1 MKLRIRKTAVLLP
14 VLLAGL
20 SLSAFPQAATP
31 PRSVRNIQMTITVK
45 GEYGLEGRSR
55 ATGRYAFTFLWSGQI
70 ESDGDDY
77 LLLHDRCDLKKWEAE
92 EQSNG
97 PGGSRILSTGD
108 FEERPELMV
117 RYFLKTGDV
126 ARVNFVIRGFA
137 VPQSVPLEAFY
148 LHLPASEENNNRD
161 FGMNYKLFLISG
173 SNSIDLED
181 ADIRKGD
188 VEKTFHWAW
197 RYRTV
202 VQTNIHEANVKIV
215 ISNPQK

>member
-1 MKLRIRKTAVLLP
+1 
-14 VLLAGL
+14 
-20 SLSAFPQAATP
+20 
-31 PRSVRNIQMTITVK
+31 MTISVK

-55 ATGRYAFTFLWSGQI
+55 ARGRYAFTFLWSGQI
-70 ESDGDDY
+70 ETDGDDY

-126 ARVNFVIRGFA
+126 ARMNFVIRGFA
-137 VPQSVPLEAFY
+137 VPQSVPSEAFY
-148 LHLPASEENNNRD
+148 LHLPASEENNNRE
-161 FGMNYKLFLISG
+161 FGMNYKLFLTSG
-173 SNSIDLED
+173 SNSIDLDE
-181 ADIRKGD
+181 ADIRKGG
-188 VEKTFHWAW
+188 VEKTFHWTW

-202 VQTNIHEANVKIV
+202 VQTNRHEAEVKVV
-215 ISNPQK
+215 ISSPQK